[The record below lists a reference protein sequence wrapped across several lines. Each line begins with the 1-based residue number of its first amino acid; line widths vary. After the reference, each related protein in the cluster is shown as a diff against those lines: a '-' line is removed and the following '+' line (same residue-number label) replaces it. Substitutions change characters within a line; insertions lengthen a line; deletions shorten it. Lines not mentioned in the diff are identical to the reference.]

1 MSSAGTRKAGCTR
14 ASCSPKIPKP
24 IADAAIQGIRDLLG
38 LRSGAPI
45 PSGLIGDIKMGTTV
59 ATNALLERKG
69 DRVLLLITKG
79 FRDALRIAYQARPD
93 IFAKEIILPE
103 QLNERVVEVDERV
116 RADGRVERLLDIAAM
131 RPAIEQARAD
141 GIDAVAIVFMH
152 AWKYPD
158 HEKAVAKVCRKLG
171 FSQISVSHE
180 VSPLIKLVGRGDTTV
195 VDAYLS
201 PILSRYVQRVAEE
214 LGVAPISPL
223 EGEMSAK
230 PTEGVVSEG
239 SASRQSVEPSRA
251 DPTRRLH
258 RHPPLKGEGIPPPHV
273 HDVVRR
279 PYRRRYVPGQGR
291 DPVRSGR
298 RRRRHGRD
306 SKARRLRQGHR
317 LRHGRHLNRR
327 RPL

>member
-1 MSSAGTRKAGCTR
+1 MTAKWDFWIDRGGTFTDVIGRDPQGGLHPRKLLSENPEAY
-14 ASCSPKIPKP
+14 
-24 IADAAIQGIRDLLG
+24 ADAAIQGIRDLLG
-38 LRSGAPI
+38 LKSGAPI

-69 DRVLLLITKG
+69 DRVLLLITRG

-93 IFAKEIILPE
+93 IFAKQIILPE
-103 QLNERVVEVDERV
+103 QLNERVIEVDERV

-171 FSQISVSHE
+171 FSQVSVSHE

-201 PILSRYVQRVAEE
+201 PILSRYVRRVAEE
-214 LGVAPISPL
+214 LGVAPISSL

-230 PTEGVVSEG
+230 PTEGVISEG
-239 SASRQSVEPSRA
+239 TAKESNPVEPTPPGGFAATLPSR
-251 DPTRRLH
+251 
-258 RHPPLKGEGIPPPHV
+258 
-273 HDVVRR
+273 
-279 PYRRRYVPGQGR
+279 GR
-291 DPVRSGR
+291 ESP
-298 RRRRHGRD
+298 
-306 SKARRLRQGHR
+306 
-317 LRHGRHLNRR
+317 
-327 RPL
+327 